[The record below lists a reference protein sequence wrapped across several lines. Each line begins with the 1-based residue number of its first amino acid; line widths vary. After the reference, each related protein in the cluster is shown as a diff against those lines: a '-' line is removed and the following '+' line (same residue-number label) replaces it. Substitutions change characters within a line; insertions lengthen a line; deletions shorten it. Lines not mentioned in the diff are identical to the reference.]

1 MKARITLRK
10 SNPLVEKTRIESRL
24 EGVSTDTKRS
34 LELLGEILDQRFDSL
49 LEITL
54 DLDRRL
60 STIEGELNKPF
71 LTRLK
76 EFIHAHLHLRMPLW
90 NYPRR
95 SQEDRSTSP
104 SD

>member
-10 SNPLVEKTRIESRL
+10 APSIEEKNQVKNQF
-24 EGVSTDTKRS
+24 EGLSIDTKRS
-34 LELLGEILDQRFDSL
+34 LEVLGESLDQRFDSL

-60 STIEGELNKPF
+60 SIIEIGLNKSF

-76 EFIHAHLHLRMPLW
+76 EFIHAHLRL
-90 NYPRR
+90 
-95 SQEDRSTSP
+95 
-104 SD
+104 